1 MRRRLCGQAEGPIAP
16 LLTAPSGTRPPD
28 ASTGGR
34 CPMSFRS
41 VAIPLIRID
50 QVGGKLWG
58 IRGRVAYG
66 GDETDTGDADEDSD
80 DEQRD
85 ARASG
90 LHAFIGQVS
99 VSCHSRLGQRPLR
112 GFPPTSV
119 RRGCEALLGI

>member
-1 MRRRLCGQAEGPIAP
+1 
-16 LLTAPSGTRPPD
+16 
-28 ASTGGR
+28 
-34 CPMSFRS
+34 MSFRS

-99 VSCHSRLGQRPLR
+99 VSCHSGSDSDRYAGSHRLLSGVAAKHCWESEQGP
-112 GFPPTSV
+112 
-119 RRGCEALLGI
+119 